1 MSATRKQKVL
11 TQLELMIESTNPDFA
26 PPAPDEDSRKAAPEP
41 GHERLVELHRLVI
54 EAGDDDPI
62 VDEAAAEIDLP
73 D

>member
-26 PPAPDEDSRKAAPEP
+26 PPAPDEDTREQAPEP
-41 GHERLVELHRLVI
+41 GHDRLVQLHRLVL
-54 EAGDDDPI
+54 EAGDDEPI
-62 VDEAAAEIDLP
+62 IDEAAAEIDLA